1 MSSPAAPTGDR
12 PQCRCGPGGGGRS
25 CGPGGRRARYRC
37 AGRAATGARQLLCH
51 SQQCHV
57 TRLPKPLDL
66 GAWSPPA
73 HGRRRGAAG
82 GGSASYGAVR
92 RAAGQYR
99 GGRRQS
105 GGQQAPPPGPAQPVP
120 AAAGPHRWEVRHL
133 TRRGSG
139 KRRGEEIGVGRKRG
153 SGRGKGHRHLG
164 TAWGE
169 GFGEPAL
176 TTVPESAPARSRL
189 CTTPPLW
196 TTRPPRRVRPRR
208 VTAVRCPGPSPRG
221 HRCTGSCGRRCRG
234 ARRPRRRGRRAAGR
248 RSARRPGRPLRGR
261 RHGRSRYPRP
271 GR

>member
-1 MSSPAAPTGDR
+1 VSSPAAPIGGR
-12 PQCRCGPGGGGRS
+12 PRRRRGPGGGGRS
-25 CGPGGRRARYRC
+25 CAPGGQEPRCRR
-37 AGRAATGARQLLCH
+37 AGRAPTGARRLLCH

-57 TRLPKPLDL
+57 PRLPRPLDL
-66 GAWSPPA
+66 GAWSSPA
-73 HGRRRGAAG
+73 HGRRRGTAG

-92 RAAGQYR
+92 GAAGQYC

-105 GGQQAPPPGPAQPVP
+105 GGQQAPPPGPAQPRP
-120 AAAGPHRWEVRHL
+120 ATAGPHRCEVRHF

-139 KRRGEEIGVGRKRG
+139 KGRGQKIGVGRRRG
-153 SGRGKGHRHLG
+153 GGRGTGHRHLG

-169 GFGEPAL
+169 GFGEPAI

-189 CTTPPLW
+189 CTTLPLW
-196 TTRPPRRVRPRR
+196 TTRPPRRVRPCR

-221 HRCTGSCGRRCRG
+221 RRCTGRCGRRCRG

-261 RHGRSRYPRP
+261 RHGRSRCPRP